1 MREVK
6 EREILTFDKKYIP
19 SYFLYYIPYQESFQN
34 NAKFFFTSL
43 CFGQISVVADD
54 LEEIANE
61 VADFSKRFT
70 HVITSGGVGPTHDD
84 MTFEGN

>member
-34 NAKFFFTSL
+34 HTKFFLHPYALVRSL
-43 CFGQISVVADD
+43 LWQMIWRKSQMKWQTFQSD
-54 LEEIANE
+54 LLM
-61 VADFSKRFT
+61 S
-70 HVITSGGVGPTHDD
+70 
-84 MTFEGN
+84 